1 MSAFA
6 APQPRR
12 SADRQFLPVAPGS
25 LTEAPTARTMLRRS
39 RGALALGAVLAAL
52 ATWYGF
58 LEAAGGHPSLKL
70 GGAMALAGAGVAALL
85 VARPIGQSPGHAHEH
100 SALVAAHPVALGL
113 AWLSLGAALVHF
125 AVIQEHFA
133 EFWAYGVFFIV
144 VATSQ
149 LGWAI
154 LMVVRPIRPLLV
166 AGAIGNAA
174 VIAAWVVTR
183 TYGALVG
190 PEASEPAEAGFGDI
204 VNTVFEALIVLGA
217 VLLLRRWRVH
227 RPEAA
232 AEAAAAE
239 AAAAE
244 AGAAEAGAAEAGAG
258 PNPHWGEVAKAL
270 AAIGITLL
278 AVLALYSTVGGSP
291 FVSHIG

>member
-1 MSAFA
+1 
-6 APQPRR
+6 
-12 SADRQFLPVAPGS
+12 VV
-25 LTEAPTARTMLRRS
+25 RRS
-39 RGALALGAVLAAL
+39 RGALVLGAAIAAL

-85 VARPIGQSPGHAHEH
+85 VARPLDRTPDQASGAHARQH
-100 SALVAAHPVALGL
+100 SALVAAHPVVLVL
-113 AWLSLGAALVHF
+113 AWLSLAAALVHF

-144 VATSQ
+144 AASGQ
-149 LGWAI
+149 LAWAV
-154 LMVVRPIRPLLV
+154 LTVVRPSRLLLL
-166 AGAIGNAA
+166 AGAIGNAVVA
-174 VIAAWVVTR
+174 AAWVVTR
-183 TYGALVG
+183 TYGTLIG

-204 VNTVFEALIVLGA
+204 VTTIFEALIVVGA
-217 VLLLRRWRVH
+217 VVLLRRWRTG
-227 RPEAA
+227 RSEKADTALAGPEA
-232 AEAAAAE
+232 
-239 AAAAE
+239 
-244 AGAAEAGAAEAGAG
+244 
-258 PNPHWGEVAKAL
+258 HWGEVAKAL